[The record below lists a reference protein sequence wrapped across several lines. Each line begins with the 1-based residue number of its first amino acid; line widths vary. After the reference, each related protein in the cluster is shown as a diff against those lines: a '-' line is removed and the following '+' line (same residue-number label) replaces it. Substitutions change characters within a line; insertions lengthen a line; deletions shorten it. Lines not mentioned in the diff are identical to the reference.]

1 MAFLLLFAAGCAI
14 KQYHPVPGTH
24 AIENRFS
31 IIRTDSL
38 TIAVRPQAYVGS
50 FKNANSSFFPV
61 FFRVRNTSVVK
72 QNLSSENFMIL
83 AGAKQYDYIPLD
95 YLLGT
100 VTSRLLL
107 DEYQSPFSTDSG
119 VQQLN
124 RDKQEEQYLEL
135 LSAYFS
141 FGDILPGGMKEG
153 YLFYDRAVGSH
164 KTILI
169 DILGRETV
177 FVKD

>member
-1 MAFLLLFAAGCAI
+1 
-14 KQYHPVPGTH
+14 
-24 AIENRFS
+24 
-31 IIRTDSL
+31 
-38 TIAVRPQAYVGS
+38 
-50 FKNANSSFFPV
+50 
-61 FFRVRNTSVVK
+61 
-72 QNLSSENFMIL
+72 MIL